1 METRGKERS
10 VDEML
15 RREQEEVEEDEE
27 VDIQAAGFGPDTEA
41 PVVSDTE
48 DDEEEERGPA
58 ALIAACREG
67 MSEVNEGIVVKF

>member
-27 VDIQAAGFGPDTEA
+27 VDVQAVVFGPDTEA
-41 PVVSDTE
+41 LEVSDAE
-48 DDEEEERGPA
+48 DDEEERGSA

-67 MSEVNEGIVVKF
+67 MSEVKEGVVVKF